1 MDYVAYEN
9 WVNSRYPAD
18 RIPTRAANLAAN
30 AELINA
36 VLGLSGET
44 GELVDLVKKWT
55 CHNQPRNDMK
65 LLAEAGDLF
74 HYFTRI
80 IHLLGFSLPVV
91 MDHNR
96 EKLLARD
103 AAEPTRY
110 MNDEKLVDDLNTI
123 LQLQLDYAKQQK
135 EQQDGV

>member
-1 MDYVAYEN
+1 MDYVAYEK

-18 RIPTRAANLAAN
+18 RVPTRAAN

-36 VLGLSGET
+36 VLSLGGET
-44 GELVDLVKKWT
+44 VKLIDLVKKWT
-55 CHNQPRNDMK
+55 CHNQPRDDIK

-74 HYFTRI
+74 HYFTRV

-91 MDHNR
+91 MDFNR
-96 EKLLARD
+96 EKLLARE

-135 EQQDGV
+135 EKQDGV